1 MEVAPLRDMTAGL
14 MSYSR
19 GVADEKT
26 PCTILMHEPGGG
38 LALRV
43 QRVRIMVVDGPDQG
57 RDIVSSGTTVRV
69 GSHPQNDLVLSD
81 PTVSRQHCEI
91 SFEDSRIR
99 VVDRG
104 SANGTFA
111 TGVRL
116 RDAEITPG
124 TVLRVGRSS
133 LQVSAAEDTIRI
145 PLSMSDRFG
154 ALLGNSLKMR
164 QLFAILERVS
174 PTDETVLLEGE
185 SGTGKELA
193 AEGIHA
199 VSRRTDGPFV
209 IFDCGATPRELVESA
224 LFGHIRG
231 AFTGA
236 IADRAGVFEEADGGT
251 LFLDEIG
258 ELPLDLQ
265 PKLLRA
271 LERREI
277 RRVGETAYQPVD
289 VRIVAATNRSLEEEV
304 NARRFREDLYYR
316 LAVVRITMPTLRAR
330 PEDIPLLVNHFI
342 RQASPGDPAVRLP
355 ESVLA
360 SFMTQPWRGNVR
372 ELRNAVR
379 RAVSVQDFSTDAMQL
394 SAPAGAS
401 PRTAASLAQLPYPEA
416 LDRFERDYFEAA
428 LSESGGN
435 ISAAARRAGV
445 NRKLIQRLLKR
456 HGLKA
461 TAD

>member
-1 MEVAPLRDMTAGL
+1 

-19 GVADEKT
+19 VVADEKT

-43 QRVRIMVVDGPDQG
+43 QRMRVMVVDGPDQG
-57 RDIVSSGTTVRV
+57 RDIVSEGTTVRV
-69 GSHPQNDLVLSD
+69 GSHPQNDLVLTD

-91 SFEDSRIR
+91 SFEDARIK
-99 VVDRG
+99 VIDRG
-104 SANGTFA
+104 SVNGTFA
-111 TGVRL
+111 SGVRIWS
-116 RDAEITPG
+116 AEITPG
-124 TVLRVGRSS
+124 TVLRVGRTS
-133 LQVSAAEDTIRI
+133 LQVSAAEDTIRV
-145 PLSMSDRFG
+145 PLSRNDRFG
-154 ALLGNSLKMR
+154 ALLGNSVKMR
-164 QLFAILERVS
+164 QLFAILERVA

-193 AEGIHA
+193 AEGLHA
-199 VSRRTDGPFV
+199 QSRRADGPFV

-224 LFGHIRG
+224 LFGHVRG

-258 ELPLDLQ
+258 ELPIDLQ

-277 RRVGETAYQPVD
+277 RRVGESAYRPVD

-316 LAVVRITMPTLRAR
+316 LAVVRVTLPTLRAR

-342 RQASPGDPAVRLP
+342 RQASPADPGVRLP
-355 ESVLA
+355 EHVLA

-379 RAVSVQDFSTDAMQL
+379 RALSVADYSTDSLVPPPPSPMGGHSAETL
-394 SAPAGAS
+394 S
-401 PRTAASLAQLPYPEA
+401 RLPYPEA
-416 LDRFERDYFEAA
+416 LERFERDYFEAA
-428 LSESGGN
+428 LRESGGN
-435 ISAAARRAGV
+435 ISAAARRTGV

-461 TAD
+461 TTD